1 MRVSQQDLMAL
12 YICMCIRVILAYLGA
27 GPLSP
32 PLSMRRRGS
41 GHLLLEELR
50 PPRTGT
56 GGLVVGSLLG
66 VELGP
71 LDAKGRLVEE
81 AGDLIPL
88 PKARAAFIRRQHVPS
103 VGLLRGEDEVALGR
117 RAVRRTAG
125 EDRLGTESGDGLPR
139 PFVVGT
145 GDRDDLHILGR
156 IGRVGEDFREGA
168 EAGRARRSDLERPA
182 GRKVHGNRPR
192 TRIRTGERLDH
203 IGGNRCGRRKE
214 NDKR

>member
-1 MRVSQQDLMAL
+1 MYSV
-12 YICMCIRVILAYLGA
+12 VHVFLAYLGT

-41 GHLLLEELR
+41 GHLALEESR

-71 LDAKGRLVEE
+71 LDAKGHLVEE
-81 AGDLIPL
+81 AGDLVPL
-88 PKARAAFIRRQHVPS
+88 PEARAAFIRRQDVPS
-103 VGLLRGEDEVALGR
+103 VGLLRGEDEVALCR

-125 EDRLGTESGDGLPR
+125 EDRLGTESGNGLPR
-139 PFVVGT
+139 TFVVGT
-145 GDRDDLHILGR
+145 GNRDDLHILGR

-182 GRKVHGNRPR
+182 GRKVHGNRCR
-192 TRIRTGERLDH
+192 TRIRTGKRLDR
-203 IGGNRCGRRKE
+203 IGGSRCGRREK
-214 NDKR
+214 ND